1 VTLALATTTSAPA
14 RAQSIPQESSIDRT
28 ALLDLEQRW
37 LAAHDSTTLDR
48 ILASDF
54 RHLVPQ
60 GVTLDKAAQISWAVR
75 HPPAAG
81 TTHMLHDM
89 VVRIYG
95 DAAVVNG
102 EVCATDPAR
111 AVTRTVFTDV
121 FIKRAG
127 RWQAV
132 NAQENAAIG
141 KGSC

>member
-1 VTLALATTTSAPA
+1 VTLALTITAPA

-54 RHLVPQ
+54 RHPVPQ
-60 GVTLDKAAQISWAVR
+60 GITLDKTAQIAWAVH
-75 HPPAAG
+75 HPPPPG
-81 TTHMLHDM
+81 TSRTLHDM
-89 VVRIYG
+89 VVRVYN

-102 EVCATDPAR
+102 EVCATDAAR
-111 AVTRTVFTDV
+111 AVTRTLFTDV

-127 RWQAV
+127 RWRAV
-132 NAQENAAIG
+132 NAQENGAAG
-141 KGSC
+141 KGGC